1 MKIYRK
7 LWWKV
12 LAVILLYYTVIA
24 GFLLDMPRL
33 DILNETI
40 RNQFFHVPMWFA
52 MILLMSVSLYYA
64 LKFLRKGNLKDDRFS
79 AEFVHVATLL
89 GILGIATGSFWARFT
104 WGAWW
109 VNDVKL
115 NMAAICLLIYL
126 AYIVL
131 RGSIEDET
139 QRARIAAIY
148 NIFAFAAIIPLLFII
163 PRTTDSLHPG
173 NGGNPGFNIYDLDQ
187 RLRIVFYPAI
197 LGWTLF
203 GAWLAS
209 LRARMLNIREH
220 LLNLD

>member
-1 MKIYRK
+1 
-7 LWWKV
+7 

>member
-1 MKIYRK
+1 M
-7 LWWKV
+7 
-12 LAVILLYYTVIA
+12 AVILLYYTVIA